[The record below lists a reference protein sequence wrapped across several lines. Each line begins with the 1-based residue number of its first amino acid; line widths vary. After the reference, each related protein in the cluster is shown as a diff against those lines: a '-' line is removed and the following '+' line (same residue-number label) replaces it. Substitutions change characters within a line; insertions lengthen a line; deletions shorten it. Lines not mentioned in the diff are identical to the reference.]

1 MKTKYIQVTISVLL
15 LTGFFYFID
24 TNEMFFVISYSD
36 KWSFFLACILSFCGN
51 AACAFRWT
59 KILNC
64 ESKMKFWKAIKAYFE
79 SISFTTVV
87 PVGMLGGD
95 LYRSV
100 RLSSRNAPGKLASKL
115 KPSKEVM
122 LSVLAD
128 RIHGFWALCF
138 LAVLTIFY
146 SIVFESDAFL
156 ANELHIKQSTFVL
169 FYFLLLSIVVAA
181 PFLSSKIK
189 IFFAKSTTELNVVN
203 PLLLRS
209 KKKITIFASVSSQ
222 IFFAVSFFLCLSA
235 TNVNISVAQ
244 CFIIVPIIFLFAA
257 LPLSLAGFGPR
268 EYSAA
273 IILSFLGF
281 ELENS
286 VASSILFGLTIT
298 LQGIGFLLINLIFYP
313 KHR

>member
-1 MKTKYIQVTISVLL
+1 MKTKSIQVTISVLL

-24 TNEMFFVISYSD
+24 TSEMFSVISHSD
-36 KWSFFLACILSFCGN
+36 KWNFFLACIFSFCGN
-51 AACAFRWT
+51 IACAFRWT
-59 KILNC
+59 MILNC
-64 ESKMKFWKAIKAYFE
+64 ESNMKFWKAIKAYFE

-100 RLSSRNAPGKLASKL
+100 RLSSRNSSGKLASKL

-128 RIHGFWALCF
+128 RVHGFWALCF

-146 SIVFESDAFL
+146 SIIFESNMFI
-156 ANELHIKQSTFVL
+156 ANEVYLTQNTFVL
-169 FYFLLLSIVVAA
+169 LYFSLLFIVVAA

-189 IFFAKSTTELNVVN
+189 IFFSESTTKLNAVN
-203 PLLLRS
+203 LLLLRS
-209 KKKITIFASVSSQ
+209 KKKITVFVSVLSQ
-222 IFFAVSFFLCLSA
+222 VFFAVSFFLCLKA
-235 TNVNISVAQ
+235 TNINISVAQ
-244 CFIIVPIIFLFAA
+244 CLIIIPIIFLFAA

-273 IILSFLGF
+273 IVLSFLGF
-281 ELENS
+281 GLENS

-298 LQGIGFLLINLIFYP
+298 LQGIGFLLINLIFSY
-313 KHR
+313 KDR

>member
-1 MKTKYIQVTISVLL
+1 MKNKSIQVTISALL
-15 LTGFFYFID
+15 LTGFFYLID
-24 TNEMFFVISYSD
+24 TNEMFSVISYSD
-36 KWSFFLACILSFCGN
+36 KWSFFLACILSFFGN
-51 AACAFRWT
+51 AACAFRWA

-100 RLSSRNAPGKLASKL
+100 RLSSRNSSGELVSKF

-122 LSVLAD
+122 FSVLAD

-146 SIVFESDAFL
+146 SILFESYAFL
-156 ANELHIKQSTFVL
+156 ANEMLFKQSTFVL
-169 FYFLLLSIVVAA
+169 FYLLLLIIVVAA

-189 IFFAKSTTELNVVN
+189 IFFSKSTTELNVVN
-203 PLLLRS
+203 LLLLRS

-273 IILSFLGF
+273 IILSSLGF

-298 LQGIGFLLINLIFYP
+298 LQGIGFLLINLIFSS
-313 KHR
+313 KDR

>member
-1 MKTKYIQVTISVLL
+1 MISVLL
-15 LTGFFYFID
+15 LTVFFYFID
-24 TNEMFFVISYSD
+24 TNEIISVISYSD
-36 KWSFFLACILSFCGN
+36 KWCFLLACILSFFGN

-64 ESKMKFWKAIKAYFE
+64 ESKIKFWKAIKAYFE

-100 RLSSRNAPGKLASKL
+100 RLSSRNPSGELNSKIT
-115 KPSKEVM
+115 PSKEVM

-128 RIHGFWALCF
+128 RIHGFWALCL

-146 SIVFESDAFL
+146 SIISESNIFFF
-156 ANELHIKQSTFVL
+156 NELYLKQSTFVL
-169 FYFLLLSIVVAA
+169 FYLFFLFIVVAV
-181 PFLSSKIK
+181 PFLTSKFK
-189 IFFAKSTTELNVVN
+189 IFFSKSTINLTAVN
-203 PLLLRS
+203 PLLIRS
-209 KKKITIFASVSSQ
+209 KKKITVFASVLSQ

-235 TNVNISVAQ
+235 TNINISVAQ
-244 CFIIVPIIFLFAA
+244 CLIIVPVIFLFAA

-268 EYSAA
+268 EYSVA
-273 IILSFLGF
+273 IILSFLGYG
-281 ELENS
+281 LENS

-298 LQGIGFLLINLIFYP
+298 FQGIGFLLINLIFSY
-313 KHR
+313 KDR

>member
-1 MKTKYIQVTISVLL
+1 MISVLL
-15 LTGFFYFID
+15 LTVFFYFID
-24 TNEMFFVISYSD
+24 TNEIISVISYSD
-36 KWSFFLACILSFCGN
+36 KWCFLLACILSFFGN

-64 ESKMKFWKAIKAYFE
+64 ESKKKFWKAIKAYFE

-100 RLSSRNAPGKLASKL
+100 RLSSRNPSGELNSKIT
-115 KPSKEVM
+115 PSKEVM

-128 RIHGFWALCF
+128 RIHGFWALCL

-146 SIVFESDAFL
+146 SIISESNIFFF
-156 ANELHIKQSTFVL
+156 NELYLKQSTFVL
-169 FYFLLLSIVVAA
+169 FYLFFLFIVVAV
-181 PFLSSKIK
+181 PFLTSKFK
-189 IFFAKSTTELNVVN
+189 IFFSKSTINLTAVN
-203 PLLLRS
+203 PLLIRS
-209 KKKITIFASVSSQ
+209 KKKITVFASVLSQ

-235 TNVNISVAQ
+235 TNINISVAQ
-244 CFIIVPIIFLFAA
+244 CLIIVPVIFLFAA

-268 EYSAA
+268 EYSVA
-273 IILSFLGF
+273 IILSFLGYG
-281 ELENS
+281 LENS

-298 LQGIGFLLINLIFYP
+298 FQGIGFLLINLIFSY
-313 KHR
+313 KDR

>member
-1 MKTKYIQVTISVLL
+1 MKTKSIQVTISLLL

-24 TNEMFFVISYSD
+24 INEMFSVISYSD
-36 KWSFFLACILSFCGN
+36 KWGFFLACILSFCGN

-79 SISFTTVV
+79 SISFSTVV

-100 RLSSRNAPGKLASKL
+100 RLSSRNASGKLASKL

-122 LSVLAD
+122 LSVLTD
-128 RIHGFWALCF
+128 RVHGFWALCF

-146 SIVFESDAFL
+146 SIIFESDAFL
-156 ANELHIKQSTFVL
+156 ANELYVKQSTFVL
-169 FYFLLLSIVVAA
+169 LYFLLLFIIVLA
-181 PFLSSKIK
+181 PSLNSKIK
-189 IFFAKSTTELNVVN
+189 IFFSKSTTGIATVN
-203 PLLLRS
+203 LLLVRS
-209 KKKITIFASVSSQ
+209 KKKITVFASILSQ
-222 IFFAVSFFLCLSA
+222 VFFAVSFFLCLKA
-235 TNVNISVAQ
+235 TNVNISVSQ
-244 CFIIVPIIFLFAA
+244 CLIIVPIIFLSAA

-268 EYSAA
+268 EYSSALF
-273 IILSFLGF
+273 LSFLGYG
-281 ELENS
+281 LENS

-298 LQGIGFLLINLIFYP
+298 LQGIGFLLINLIFSY
-313 KHR
+313 KDR

>member
-1 MKTKYIQVTISVLL
+1 MKTKSIQVTISVLL

-24 TNEMFFVISYSD
+24 TNEMFSVISYSD

-100 RLSSRNAPGKLASKL
+100 RLSSRNSSRKLASKL

-122 LSVLAD
+122 LSVLTD
-128 RIHGFWALCF
+128 RVHGLWALCL

-146 SIVFESDAFL
+146 SIIFESNMFI
-156 ANELHIKQSTFVL
+156 ANEVYLAQNTFVL
-169 FYFLLLSIVVAA
+169 LYFSLLFIVVTA
-181 PFLSSKIK
+181 PFLSSKIR
-189 IFFAKSTTELNVVN
+189 IFVSKSTTELTAVN
-203 PLLLRS
+203 RLLIRS
-209 KKKITIFASVSSQ
+209 KKKITVFVSVLSQ
-222 IFFAVSFFLCLSA
+222 VFFAVSFFLCLKA
-235 TNVNISVAQ
+235 TNINISVYQ
-244 CFIIVPIIFLFAA
+244 CFILVPIIFLSAA
-257 LPLSLAGFGPR
+257 APLSLAGFGPR
-268 EYSAA
+268 EYSSAF
-273 IILSFLGF
+273 ILSFLGYG
-281 ELENS
+281 LESS

-298 LQGIGFLLINLIFYP
+298 LQGIGFLLINLIFSY
-313 KHR
+313 KDR

>member
-1 MKTKYIQVTISVLL
+1 MKTKYMQVTISVLL

-24 TNEMFFVISYSD
+24 TNEIFFVISYSD

-100 RLSSRNAPGKLASKL
+100 RLSSRNASGKLASKL

-128 RIHGFWALCF
+128 RVHGFWALCF

-146 SIVFESDAFL
+146 SIIFESDAFL
-156 ANELHIKQSTFVL
+156 AYELHIKQSVL
-169 FYFLLLSIVVAA
+169 FYLLLLIIVVAA

-189 IFFAKSTTELNVVN
+189 IFFSKSTTELNAVN
-203 PLLLRS
+203 LLMLRS

>member
-1 MKTKYIQVTISVLL
+1 MKTKSIQVAISVLL
-15 LTGFFYFID
+15 LTGFFYLID
-24 TNEMFFVISYSD
+24 TNEMFSAISYSD

-59 KILNC
+59 KILNY
-64 ESKMKFWKAIKAYFE
+64 ESKMKFRKAIKAYFE

-100 RLSSRNAPGKLASKL
+100 RLSSRNSSGELASKL

-128 RIHGFWALCF
+128 RVHGFWALCF

-146 SIVFESDAFL
+146 SIIFDSDAFL
-156 ANELHIKQSTFVL
+156 ANELYFKQSTFIL
-169 FYFLLLSIVVAA
+169 FYLFFLFIVVAA

-189 IFFAKSTTELNVVN
+189 IFFSKSTTELNAIN
-203 PLLLRS
+203 LLLLRS

>member
-15 LTGFFYFID
+15 LTGFFYLID
-24 TNEMFFVISYSD
+24 TNEMFYVISYSD

-100 RLSSRNAPGKLASKL
+100 RLSSRNASGKLVSKL

-128 RIHGFWALCF
+128 RVHGFWALCF

-146 SIVFESDAFL
+146 SIIFESYAFL
-156 ANELHIKQSTFVL
+156 ANELYYKQSTLVL
-169 FYFLLLSIVVAA
+169 LYLLLLIIVVAA

-189 IFFAKSTTELNVVN
+189 IFFSKSTTELNAVN
-203 PLLLRS
+203 LLLLRS

-268 EYSAA
+268 EYSTA

-281 ELENS
+281 GLENS

-298 LQGIGFLLINLIFYP
+298 LQGIGFLLINLIFSS
-313 KHR
+313 KDR

>member
-1 MKTKYIQVTISVLL
+1 MKTKSIQVTISVLL
-15 LTGFFYFID
+15 LSGFFYFID
-24 TNEMFFVISYSD
+24 TNEIFSVISYSD
-36 KWSFFLACILSFCGN
+36 KWSFFLACIFSFCGN
-51 AACAFRWT
+51 IACAFRWT

-64 ESKMKFWKAIKAYFE
+64 DSKMKFWKAIKAYFE

-100 RLSSRNAPGKLASKL
+100 RLSSRNSSGELVSKF

-122 LSVLAD
+122 FSVLAD

-138 LAVLTIFY
+138 LALLTIFY
-146 SIVFESDAFL
+146 SIIFESNTFL
-156 ANELHIKQSTFVL
+156 VEDLYLKQSTFVL
-169 FYFLLLSIVVAA
+169 FYLLLLIIIVAA
-181 PFLSSKIK
+181 PFMTSKK
-189 IFFAKSTTELNVVN
+189 EIFFSKSTTEQNAVN
-203 PLLLRS
+203 LLLLRS

-273 IILSFLGF
+273 IVLSFLGF
-281 ELENS
+281 GLEIS

-298 LQGIGFLLINLIFYP
+298 LQGIGFLLINLIFSY
-313 KHR
+313 KDR

>member
-15 LTGFFYFID
+15 LTSFFYLID
-24 TNEMFFVISYSD
+24 TNEIFSAISYSD

-59 KILNC
+59 MILNC

-87 PVGMLGGD
+87 PVGILGGD

-100 RLSSRNAPGKLASKL
+100 RLSSRNSSGELVSKL
-115 KPSKEVM
+115 KPSKEVT

-128 RIHGFWALCF
+128 RVHGFWALCL

-146 SIVFESDAFL
+146 SIISESNIFL
-156 ANELHIKQSTFVL
+156 FNELYLKQSTFVL
-169 FYFLLLSIVVAA
+169 FYLFFLFIVVAI
-181 PFLSSKIK
+181 PFLTSRFK
-189 IFFAKSTTELNVVN
+189 IFFSKSTINLTAVN
-203 PLLLRS
+203 PFLVRS
-209 KKKITIFASVSSQ
+209 KKKITVFASVLSQ

-235 TNVNISVAQ
+235 TNVNISVVQ
-244 CFIIVPIIFLFAA
+244 CLIIVPVIFLFAA

-268 EYSAA
+268 EYSVA
-273 IILSFLGF
+273 IVLSFLGYG
-281 ELENS
+281 LENS

-298 LQGIGFLLINLIFYP
+298 LQGIGFLLINLIFSY
-313 KHR
+313 KDR

>member
-1 MKTKYIQVTISVLL
+1 MKTKFIQVTISVLL

-24 TNEMFFVISYSD
+24 TNKMFSVISYSD

-64 ESKMKFWKAIKAYFE
+64 ESKIKSWKAIKAYFE

-87 PVGMLGGD
+87 PIGMLGGD

-100 RLSSRNAPGKLASKL
+100 RLSSQNASGELASKL

-128 RIHGFWALCF
+128 RIHGFWALCS

-146 SIVFESDAFL
+146 SIIFESNMFL
-156 ANELHIKQSTFVL
+156 ANELQLKQNNFVF
-169 FYFLLLSIVVAA
+169 FYLLLLFIVVAA

-189 IFFAKSTTELNVVN
+189 VFFSKSTTELNAVN
-203 PLLLRS
+203 PLLIRS
-209 KKKITIFASVSSQ
+209 KKKTTIFVSVLSQ
-222 IFFAVSFFLCLSA
+222 VCFAVSFFLCLKA
-235 TNVNISVAQ
+235 TNINISVSQ
-244 CFIIVPIIFLFAA
+244 CLIIVPIIFLSAA
-257 LPLSLAGFGPR
+257 APLSLAGFGPR
-268 EYSAA
+268 EYSTAF
-273 IILSFLGF
+273 ILSFLGSG
-281 ELENS
+281 LENS

-298 LQGIGFLLINLIFYP
+298 LQGIGFLLINLIFSS
-313 KHR
+313 KDR

>member
-1 MKTKYIQVTISVLL
+1 MISVLL
-15 LTGFFYFID
+15 LAGFFYFID
-24 TNEMFFVISYSD
+24 TNEMFSVISYSD
-36 KWSFFLACILSFCGN
+36 KWCFLLACILSFFGN

-64 ESKMKFWKAIKAYFE
+64 ESKIKFWKAIKAYFE

-100 RLSSRNAPGKLASKL
+100 RLSSRNPSGELNSKI

-128 RIHGFWALCF
+128 RIHGFWALCL

-146 SIVFESDAFL
+146 SIISESNIFFF
-156 ANELHIKQSTFVL
+156 NELYLKQSTFVL
-169 FYFLLLSIVVAA
+169 FYLFFLFIVVAV
-181 PFLSSKIK
+181 PFLTSRFK
-189 IFFAKSTTELNVVN
+189 IFFSKSTINLTAVN
-203 PLLLRS
+203 PLLIRS
-209 KKKITIFASVSSQ
+209 KKKITVFASVLSQ

-244 CFIIVPIIFLFAA
+244 CLIIVPVIFLFAA

-268 EYSAA
+268 EYSVA
-273 IILSFLGF
+273 IILSFLGYG
-281 ELENS
+281 LENS

-298 LQGIGFLLINLIFYP
+298 FQGIGFLLINLIFSY
-313 KHR
+313 KDR

>member
-15 LTGFFYFID
+15 LTGFFYLID

-59 KILNC
+59 MILNC
-64 ESKMKFWKAIKAYFE
+64 ESKIKFWKAIKAYFE

-100 RLSSRNAPGKLASKL
+100 RLSSRNASGKLASKL
-115 KPSKEVM
+115 KSSKEVM

-128 RIHGFWALCF
+128 RVHGFWALCF

-146 SIVFESDAFL
+146 SIIFESDAFL
-156 ANELHIKQSTFVL
+156 AYELHIKQNTFAL
-169 FYFLLLSIVVAA
+169 FYLLLLIIVVAA

-189 IFFAKSTTELNVVN
+189 IFFSQSTTELNSVN
-203 PLLLRS
+203 LLLLRS

-235 TNVNISVAQ
+235 ANVNISVAQ
-244 CFIIVPIIFLFAA
+244 CLIIVPIIFLFAA

-281 ELENS
+281 GLENS

-298 LQGIGFLLINLIFYP
+298 LQGIGFLLINLIFSS
-313 KHR
+313 KDR

>member
-1 MKTKYIQVTISVLL
+1 MISVLL
-15 LTGFFYFID
+15 LTVFFYFID
-24 TNEMFFVISYSD
+24 TNEIISVISYSD
-36 KWSFFLACILSFCGN
+36 KWCFLLACILSFFGN

-64 ESKMKFWKAIKAYFE
+64 ESKIKFWKAIKAYFE
-79 SISFTTVV
+79 SISFSTVV

-100 RLSSRNAPGKLASKL
+100 RLSSRNPSGELNSKIT
-115 KPSKEVM
+115 PSKEVM

-128 RIHGFWALCF
+128 RIHGFWALCL

-146 SIVFESDAFL
+146 SIISESNIFFF
-156 ANELHIKQSTFVL
+156 NELYLKQSTFVL
-169 FYFLLLSIVVAA
+169 FYLFFLFIVVAV
-181 PFLSSKIK
+181 PFLTSKFK
-189 IFFAKSTTELNVVN
+189 IFFSKSTINLTAVN
-203 PLLLRS
+203 PLLIRS
-209 KKKITIFASVSSQ
+209 KKKITVFASVLSQ

-244 CFIIVPIIFLFAA
+244 CLIIVPVIFLFAA

-268 EYSAA
+268 EYSVA
-273 IILSFLGF
+273 IILSFLGYG
-281 ELENS
+281 LENS

-298 LQGIGFLLINLIFYP
+298 FQGIGFLLINLIFSY
-313 KHR
+313 KDR

>member
-1 MKTKYIQVTISVLL
+1 MKTKYMQVTISVLL
-15 LTGFFYFID
+15 LTSFFYFID
-24 TNEMFFVISYSD
+24 TNEIFFVISYSD

-100 RLSSRNAPGKLASKL
+100 RLSSRNASGKLASKL

-128 RIHGFWALCF
+128 RVHGFWALCF

-146 SIVFESDAFL
+146 SIIFESDAFL
-156 ANELHIKQSTFVL
+156 AYELHIKQSVL
-169 FYFLLLSIVVAA
+169 FYLLLLIIVVAA

-189 IFFAKSTTELNVVN
+189 IFFSKSTTELNAVN
-203 PLLLRS
+203 LLMLRS

>member
-15 LTGFFYFID
+15 LTGFFYLID

-100 RLSSRNAPGKLASKL
+100 RLSSRNASGKLASKL

-128 RIHGFWALCF
+128 RVHGFWALCF

-146 SIVFESDAFL
+146 SIIFESDAFL
-156 ANELHIKQSTFVL
+156 AYELHIKQSTFVL
-169 FYFLLLSIVVAA
+169 FYLLLLIIVVAA

-189 IFFAKSTTELNVVN
+189 NFFSKSTTELNAVN
-203 PLLLRS
+203 LLLLRS
-209 KKKITIFASVSSQ
+209 KKKITIFASVLSQ
-222 IFFAVSFFLCLSA
+222 VFFAVSFFLCLSA

-268 EYSAA
+268 EYSVA

>member
-1 MKTKYIQVTISVLL
+1 MISVLL
-15 LTGFFYFID
+15 LAGFFYFID
-24 TNEMFFVISYSD
+24 TNEMFSVISYSD
-36 KWSFFLACILSFCGN
+36 KWCFLLACILSFFGN

-64 ESKMKFWKAIKAYFE
+64 ESKIKFWKAIKAYFE

-100 RLSSRNAPGKLASKL
+100 RLSSRNPLGELTSKI

-128 RIHGFWALCF
+128 RIHGFWALCL

-146 SIVFESDAFL
+146 SIISESNIFFF
-156 ANELHIKQSTFVL
+156 NELYLKQSTFVL
-169 FYFLLLSIVVAA
+169 FYLFFLFIVVAV
-181 PFLSSKIK
+181 PFLTSRFK
-189 IFFAKSTTELNVVN
+189 IFFSKSTINLTAVN
-203 PLLLRS
+203 PLLIRS
-209 KKKITIFASVSSQ
+209 KKKTTVFASVLSQ

-244 CFIIVPIIFLFAA
+244 CLIIVPVIFLFAA

-273 IILSFLGF
+273 IILSFLGYG
-281 ELENS
+281 LENS
-286 VASSILFGLTIT
+286 IASSILFGLTIT
-298 LQGIGFLLINLIFYP
+298 LQGIGFLLINLIFSY
-313 KHR
+313 KDR